1 MGIEEVLSKRKTA
14 LVAVASVFASF
25 ASRAAE
31 QPLVAAP
38 TPNATSIIDPERI
51 TAGSADQFLAVLD
64 PSGERLIWVSN
75 ENATNELF
83 GLEFST
89 RVPQRLFDEAA
100 DATIPRVSPDGKK
113 LLYLSFRS
121 AATGELCVRDLKKS
135 GLETSERKCLSLS
148 GRNVLQALW
157 EANSKTA
164 MVVSREGLSG
174 EIDLRRFTLEGLGGD
189 DKGELIVKRDLSSPA
204 LSPDGKWLL
213 YVPVRRAGPL
223 APQAAAAPK
232 AEVNAP
238 NTIAPGN
245 AGPAPVR
252 AGRLLGMID
261 LRSKGGK
268 DDAARD
274 IRFPLPG
281 LPGFPAFS
289 PDGSFVYF
297 VQYLNDTNLDGVVD
311 ANDRAVLFRAPFDAS
326 KADPL
331 DVAHAEQLTSAD
343 WDCQYPFPGKER
355 LIATCLNS
363 GSLDIYSLPLDGVI
377 PKAWGREQILQELTT
392 NRSPWQRLHLY
403 TRMLELDDSDPY
415 RALHLKRI
423 IEMHLQMREYQS
435 ATFYSGQLERL
446 AASKNSVEPWPEEQ
460 GIGQVMHELARHRRS
475 LASLGE
481 GQAMQAVEDG
491 MHERVNKLKP
501 FVSSPLPAVTE
512 LSSLVESEIDD
523 ALGQKALALS
533 RLGAVRERIN
543 EKTRPIVLHLYGQRA
558 RELFDSLGEREKL
571 LQVDLLLSQHAALEP
586 SEQVTCGEDYLH
598 DLLRG
603 RSREEGKKLLDEA
616 AKKLPTGSNAAFA
629 IELEQTLQPLRGE
642 NQLEIE
648 KQIFALMEKNPAYE
662 RGRIIVQQTVARARA
677 ANSEVLWYDVA
688 ERWTQTVSKQNTD
701 RKRTEAIFKRVA
713 TERAYI
719 EWARG
724 DLAQAE
730 AHFDAVTRHTSSLE
744 AYAGTIDTQLLAGK
758 SSAELEKE
766 FRERFAATPNAPE
779 LLFSLSYLDARKL
792 PAEPDSNA
800 LAKQA
805 EQAKGRLKTALLVL
819 PNSIPIHYLWAY
831 LRHEEY
837 LRTGESATALR
848 ANAHYQVVVDLA
860 RDEPR
865 YRAAALSGLGFLH
878 AQLGNHAMANNF
890 LEEREKLPF
899 SNPSS
904 QLAVCME
911 RAQSLLHADR
921 GAEAAAE
928 SDRCIALIDDSAEAP
943 ALAKYLPYALDRAA
957 LHHLDAGEPLL
968 SQDRYDRL
976 ETLLKNGNAKGQ
988 GDATVRRNQFVIR
1001 LARASMELSLKQ
1013 PADALQSLDEADAL
1027 FHQPGNIATLESTYA
1042 AKNSPD
1048 VFTQPDLTED
1058 YDALLTGL
1066 RARALTAQGKL
1077 DEAKA
1082 PTERR
1087 LVLMQQRAKRDGEKP
1102 AAADDQRFMAL
1113 IDANLAQ
1120 TAYKKGDVPGAVA
1133 RIEAGLVAA
1142 DALAK
1147 RTATPLHH
1155 VVVALLAEYA
1165 EMHFAGQVPLTGLKM
1180 DLAGRLARAYA
1191 EMVDHPQPRFADD
1204 RAQFA
1209 IYLNRLMLEGVA
1221 VQIP

>member
-1 MGIEEVLSKRKTA
+1 MRKA
-14 LVAVASVFASF
+14 LLVAVASVLASS
-25 ASRAAE
+25 APRAAE
-31 QPLVAAP
+31 APVAAAP
-38 TPNATSIIDPERI
+38 TPNATSIIEPERI

-64 PSGERLIWVSN
+64 PAGERLVWVSN

-89 RVPQRLFDEAA
+89 RVPQRLFDDAA
-100 DATIPRVSPDGKK
+100 DATIPRVSPDGKR

-135 GLETSERKCLSLS
+135 GLQISDRKCLAPS
-148 GRNVLQALW
+148 GRNVMQALW

-164 MVVSREGLSG
+164 LVVSREGLSG
-174 EIDLRRFTLEGLGGD
+174 EIDLRRFTVEGFGGD

-213 YVPVRRAGPL
+213 YVPVRRAGANA
-223 APQAAAAPK
+223 APTVNAPK
-232 AEVNAP
+232 AELNAP

-245 AGPAPVR
+245 AGPSPVR
-252 AGRLLGMID
+252 ANRLLGLIQ
-261 LRSKGGK
+261 LGGK
-268 DDAARD
+268 GAKPAEPRD
-274 IRFPLPG
+274 LGFALPG

-297 VQYLNDTNLDGVVD
+297 VQYLNDTNFDGVVD
-311 ANDRAVLFRAPFDAS
+311 ANDRAVLFRAPFDSSAEN
-326 KADPL
+326 PL
-331 DVAHAEQLTSAD
+331 DTTHAEQLTSAD

-377 PKAWGREQILQELTT
+377 PRVWGREQVLQELTT

-435 ATFYSGQLERL
+435 AGFYSGQLERL
-446 AASKNSVEPWPEEQ
+446 AAGKGAVEPWPEEH
-460 GIGQVMHELARHRRS
+460 GIGQAMHELARHRRS
-475 LASLGE
+475 LSSLGE
-481 GQAMQAVEDG
+481 GQATQAVEDA
-491 MHERVNKLKP
+491 MHERVTKLKP
-501 FVSSPLPAVTE
+501 LVGSPLPAVSE
-512 LSSLVESEIDD
+512 LASLVESEIDD
-523 ALGQKALALS
+523 VLGQKALALA
-533 RLGAVRERIN
+533 RLEAVRERIN
-543 EKTRPIVLHLYGQRA
+543 ERTRPVVLHLYGQRA
-558 RELFDSLGEREKL
+558 RELFESLGEREKL
-571 LQVDLLLSQHAALEP
+571 LQADLLLSQHAALEP
-586 SEQVTCGEDYLH
+586 SEQVTHAEDHLR

-603 RSREEGKKLLDEA
+603 RAREDQKKLLDEA
-616 AKKLPTGSNAAFA
+616 AKKLPAGSNAAFA
-629 IELEQTLQPLRGE
+629 VELEQTLQPLRAE

-648 KQIFALMEKNPAYE
+648 QQIFALMEKNPAYE

-688 ERWTQTVSKQNTD
+688 EKWTKAVSKQNTD

-730 AHFDAVTRHTSSLE
+730 THFDAVTRHTSSLE
-744 AYAGTIDTQLLAGK
+744 AYAGGIDTQLLAGK
-758 SSAELEKE
+758 PPAQIEAAL
-766 FRERFAATPNAPE
+766 RDRFAAAPGSPE
-779 LLFSLSYLDARKL
+779 LLFSLSYLGARKL
-792 PAEPDSNA
+792 PAEPDANT
-800 LAKQA
+800 LAKKA
-805 EQAKGRLKTALLVL
+805 EEAKVRLKSALQVL

-899 SNPSS
+899 ANPSS
-904 QLAVCME
+904 QLAVCMQ
-911 RAQSLLHADR
+911 RARSLLHADR
-921 GAEAAAE
+921 GPEAAAE
-928 SDRCIALIDDSAEAP
+928 SDRCVALIDKTP
-943 ALAKYLPYALDRAA
+943 ALARFLPYALDRAA

-976 ETLLKNGNAKGQ
+976 ETLLKSGSANVQ
-988 GDATVRRNQFVIR
+988 VDAIARRNQFVIY
-1001 LARASMELSLKQ
+1001 LARASMELSLQ
-1013 PADALQSLDEADAL
+1013 APTDALESLDLADAL
-1027 FHQPGNIATLESTYA
+1027 FHLPGNIETLESTYA

-1048 VFTQPDLTED
+1048 AFTQADLTED
-1058 YDALLTGL
+1058 YEALLTGL
-1066 RARALTAQGKL
+1066 RARALTAQGKFE
-1077 DEAKA
+1077 EAKA

-1087 LVLMQQRAKRDGEKP
+1087 LVLMQQRSKRDGQKP

-1113 IDANLAQ
+1113 IDLNLAVA
-1120 TAYKKGDVPGAVA
+1120 AYKKGDVPGAIA
-1133 RIEAGLVAA
+1133 RIELGLLAG
-1142 DALAK
+1142 DDLAK

-1155 VVVALLAEYA
+1155 VIIALLALYA
-1165 EMHFAGQVPLTGLKM
+1165 EMHFAGQVPLKGLKM
-1180 DLAGRLARAYA
+1180 DLPGRLSRAYA
-1191 EMVDHPQPRFADD
+1191 EMVDHPQPRFEGD
-1204 RAQFA
+1204 RAQFS

-1221 VQIP
+1221 IQIP